1 MNMNKSLKIYFE
13 KVFPSSFSIAALIG
27 AAAIRKQVATKLGLN
42 IEKEEHNIEKSE
54 EDRKD
59 GTKRRLSFDKRE
71 EYSVAEKKICVNEE
85 ESLPVTH
92 PKLDFSFKASA
103 SPFLEQLRFAKC
115 FFKDNQNLLQAKVTR
130 EERREDSGGES
141 KDLITQNQ
149 NQKQIPR
156 MTLASRQTSM
166 SNDFKTQPSQNN
178 NPNKQSIV
186 NSNTKVLEKVI
197 VYENI
202 LCYAVELSK
211 FCHFHKKFAS
221 QILLWRN
228 LMTLFSSV

>member
-1 MNMNKSLKIYFE
+1 M
-13 KVFPSSFSIAALIG
+13 FPSSFSIAALIG

-42 IEKEEHNIEKSE
+42 IEKEELNLEKSE
-54 EDRKD
+54 EERKD
-59 GTKRRLSFDKRE
+59 GTKRRLSFDKQE
-71 EYSVAEKKICVNEE
+71 ESTVAEKKICVNGE

-92 PKLDFSFKASA
+92 PNLDFSFKASA

-149 NQKQIPR
+149 KQIPR

-186 NSNTKVLEKVI
+186 NSNTKVLEKVL

-221 QILLWRN
+221 KILLWKN
-228 LMTLFSSV
+228 LL

>member
-1 MNMNKSLKIYFE
+1 M
-13 KVFPSSFSIAALIG
+13 FPSSFSIAALIG

-42 IEKEEHNIEKSE
+42 IEKEELNLEKSE
-54 EDRKD
+54 EERKD
-59 GTKRRLSFDKRE
+59 GTKRRLSFDKQGE
-71 EYSVAEKKICVNEE
+71 STVAEKKICVNEE

-149 NQKQIPR
+149 KQIPR

-197 VYENI
+197 VYEKNI
-202 LCYAVELSK
+202 VLRCRVVKVLS
-211 FCHFHKKFAS
+211 FS
-221 QILLWRN
+221 QEVCFQN
-228 LMTLFSSV
+228 LIMEESFMTLFSSV

>member
-1 MNMNKSLKIYFE
+1 M
-13 KVFPSSFSIAALIG
+13 FPSSFSIAALIG

-42 IEKEEHNIEKSE
+42 IEKEELNLEKSE
-54 EDRKD
+54 EERKD
-59 GTKRRLSFDKRE
+59 GTKRRLSFDKQGE
-71 EYSVAEKKICVNEE
+71 STVAEKKICVNEE

-149 NQKQIPR
+149 KQIPR

-197 VYENI
+197 VYEKI

-221 QILLWRN
+221 KILLWKN
-228 LMTLFSSV
+228 LL